1 MNRKDKTPNE
11 GRRDFLK
18 KAGRFAVYTPP
29 ALMVMMKPSHA
40 QIMKTGSFRLP
51 PDEGDYFP
59 K

>member
-40 QIMKTGSFRLP
+40 QFLKTGGVTPRP
-51 PDEGDYFP
+51 PTDYFP
-59 K
+59 E